1 MVDDRRSKRALRRSC
16 VAHGDGTVP
25 ALPRG
30 MADLDTLDA
39 LDLARIT
46 GGADDPM
53 GQTVLVAGRP
63 QTCQAVVAR
72 GRQLIEHGDDPKISN
87 DAWLRQWRRLDDA
100 YMKFAKPC

>member
-1 MVDDRRSKRALRRSC
+1 
-16 VAHGDGTVP
+16 
-25 ALPRG
+25 
-30 MADLDTLDA
+30 
-39 LDLARIT
+39 
-46 GGADDPM
+46 M